1 MIGKTVNGFTL
12 QRKLGEGGMAEV
24 WYAENEIGKA
34 AAVKVLNKSLSNNEQ
49 IVERFHNEALVMVK
63 LDHPNIRQVYGYGYI
78 DDRHCIVMEYLE
90 GDDLEALLKKGRR
103 FKDEELSKWWNQ
115 IISALNY
122 THSKGIVHRDIKPS
136 NIFLDNWGNVKLLD
150 FGIAKLKESM
160 SMTRTGTMMGTLM
173 YMSPEQVRDTKNID
187 YRTDIYS
194 LAVTFAQLVSG
205 TAPYDATSSDDYTIR
220 KGIVELPF
228 DLSAV
233 PALWQGFLAPYLEKD
248 PQKRP
253 DLRPFEA
260 VPLSVKPETPSSG
273 GFEIRPTG
281 KEDLQSSSNND
292 KATVVVS
299 PVSSKPILDTSK
311 PNAQKPHSEPAPVS
325 PEPSDEPKIKTG
337 LWIALGV
344 VAAVAIAL
352 VFLLKPKKEEPIQV
366 DPDTEAYMACYSV
379 NDYRAYVAAY
389 GLNARHYTEAIQ
401 FIDNYVADSL
411 ATAAQQQAMAEAE
424 SQEEEAYQKC
434 TTVEACDNYLQSYPA
449 GRYVTEVQ
457 NKKAELEKAP
467 KNGSHNGHDYVD
479 LGLPS
484 GTLWAT
490 CNVGASKPEGYGNYY
505 AWGETKTK
513 ALYNW
518 ETYKHGNGENLLTK
532 YCNKSADEWGS
543 EYGVNGFT
551 DNLTTLQAVDDA
563 ATANWGSGWQIPSK
577 KQFEELIKN
586 TSSKWTIQNGVKGRL
601 FTGKNGQTLFM
612 PAAGWRTDGDFYS
625 ECLWYEYGTDGG
637 SYWSRS
643 LLTESKY
650 DGPTFAWF
658 LEFGS
663 DKCGMMSDIPRGYP
677 YNRTYGFS
685 VRPVHTK

>member
-1 MIGKTVNGFTL
+1 MIGKTINGFTL

-24 WYAENEIGKA
+24 WYAENEIGKP
-34 AAVKVLNKSLSNNEQ
+34 AAVKILSSSLSNNEQ

-78 DDRHCIVMEYLE
+78 DNRHCIVMEYLE

-103 FKDEELSKWWNQ
+103 FTDEELSKWWNQ

-233 PALWQGFLAPYLEKD
+233 PAAWQGFLAPYLDKD
-248 PQKRP
+248 PEKRP
-253 DLRPFEA
+253 ALRPFEA
-260 VPLSVKPETPSSG
+260 VPLSAKPETPSSG

-281 KEDLQSSSNND
+281 KEDLQSSS
-292 KATVVVS
+292 KAEKPTVVAETTS
-299 PVSSKPILDTSK
+299 AKPTPNKPKPVTPKPR
-311 PNAQKPHSEPAPVS
+311 SEPAPVS
-325 PEPSDEPKIKTG
+325 PEPTDEPKSKTG

-344 VAAVAIAL
+344 VAAAAVL
-352 VFLLKPKKEEPIQV
+352 LLLLLKPKKEEPV
-366 DPDTEAYMACYSV
+366 VVATDPDTEAYQACYNV
-379 NDYRAYVAAY
+379 NDYRTYIAEY
-389 GLNARHYTEAIQ
+389 GRNAHHYSEAKQ
-401 FIDNYVADSL
+401 FIDNYVADS
-411 ATAAQQQAMAEAE
+411 TAKAQQAFAEAQANQQAEAE
-424 SQEEEAYQKC
+424 KEKEDAAYKKC
-434 TTVEACDNYLQSYPA
+434 TTIAACDSYLKTYPQ
-449 GRYVTEVQ
+449 GRYVVEVEA
-457 NKKAELEKAP
+457 KKAELEKEP
-467 KNGSHNGHDYVD
+467 KSGSYSGHEYVD

-490 CNVGASKPEGYGNYY
+490 CNVGASKPEDYGNYY

-513 ALYNW
+513 SVYDW
-518 ETYKHGNGENLLTK
+518 ETYKYANGDDYNKLTK
-532 YCNKSADEWGS
+532 YCCNS
-543 EYGVNGFT
+543 ENGDNGFT
-551 DNLTTLQAVDDA
+551 DNLTTLQAGDDP
-563 ATANWGSGWQIPSK
+563 ATSNWGSGWHTPSK
-577 KQFEELIKN
+577 SEWDELLAN
-586 TSSKWTIQNGVKGRL
+586 TTNTWTTQNGVKGGL
-601 FTGKNGQTLFM
+601 FTSKNNGQTFFL
-612 PAAGWRTDGDFYS
+612 PAAGYR
-625 ECLWYEYGTDGG
+625 GG
-637 SYWSRS
+637 SELYDAGSESYYWSRS
-643 LLTESKY
+643 NYTHYS
-650 DGPTFAWF
+650 GNAWG
-658 LEFGS
+658 LRSNSGG
-663 DKCGMMSDIPRGYP
+663 CGMFRYGYG
-677 YNRTYGFS
+677 RDSGFT
-685 VRPVHTK
+685 VRPVRQK